1 MKKLLGI
8 VVLGLLWS
16 NTSFARISIF
26 SEDSGYSGS
35 FDLFGEL
42 MAALIVLVPFFGAIW
57 YSTYQERKAQEE
69 VKQISMNLHRPKYKK
84 KKKKKRKKRRK

>member
-8 VVLGLLWS
+8 VFLGLLWC

-35 FDLFGEL
+35 FDWFAEL
-42 MAALIVLVPFFGAIW
+42 MAAIIVLVPFFGYIW
-57 YSTYQERKAQEE
+57 YSTYKENKEWEEERQRLL
-69 VKQISMNLHRPKYKK
+69 NLHRPKYKK
-84 KKKKKRKKRRK
+84 RKKRKNKK

>member
-8 VVLGLLWS
+8 VVLGLLWC

-35 FDLFGEL
+35 FDWFAEL
-42 MAALIVLVPFFGAIW
+42 MAAIIVLVPFFGAVW
-57 YSTYQERKAQEE
+57 YSTYKENKEWEEAQ
-69 VKQISMNLHRPKYKK
+69 QRSINLHKPKY
-84 KKKKKRKKRRK
+84 KKRKKRKNKK